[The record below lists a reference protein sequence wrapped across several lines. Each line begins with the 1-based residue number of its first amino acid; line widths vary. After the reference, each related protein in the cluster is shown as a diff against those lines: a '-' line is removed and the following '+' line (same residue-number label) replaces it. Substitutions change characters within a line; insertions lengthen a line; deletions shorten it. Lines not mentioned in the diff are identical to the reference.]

1 MGCTMRDVITL
12 AYIFIVKKLSELN
25 FEIVFWT
32 MAAIFVATFCLAVLI
47 DKGIYQNKFR
57 YKRAKKFLIKKQFVT
72 TVNEKSFF
80 RGCLFGLS
88 REFKSEW
95 ANARKKGTDF
105 EKLVDRIP
113 CEIKQVRRP
122 QTLYN
127 VVFAVCAVGVFFLAG
142 VTFDFQIA
150 LFAGAVCTVVWTIG
164 LIALS
169 IYEKILFVENA
180 RFAEKFVAL
189 IKDRLMLDEPMAKS
203 VTLNNSIAIQKIQAK
218 NIQTM
223 RQEIRDKEISRE
235 VDMAIKRM
243 KEDDEGKDILINT
256 LLEKPIVNEK
266 FCENIELTSN
276 LMGFESVD
284 ELIDSVNIFIKGKGD
299 KDLAK
304 MMLAAIENIA
314 KTGYSNAGTGLKLQL
329 SAQSLKKYVS

>member
-1 MGCTMRDVITL
+1 MGCIMRDVITL
-12 AYIFIVKKLSELN
+12 AYVLTVKKLSELN
-25 FEIVFWT
+25 FEIVFW
-32 MAAIFVATFCLAVLI
+32 ALAVVFVATFVIAVLV
-47 DKGIYQNKFR
+47 DKGIYKNKFR
-57 YKRAKKFLIKKQFVT
+57 YKRAEKFLIKKQFVT
-72 TVNEKSFF
+72 TINEKAFYKA
-80 RGCLFGLS
+80 CLFGLS
-88 REFKSEW
+88 REFKAEW
-95 ANARKKGTDF
+95 ASARKNCSSYDN
-105 EKLVDRIP
+105 LVDRIP
-113 CEIKQVRRP
+113 SEIKQVRRP

-127 VVFAVCAVGVFFLAG
+127 TVFTVCAVGVFFLAG
-142 VTFDFQIA
+142 VVFDFQVA
-150 LFAGAVCTVVWTIG
+150 LFAGAVCVVVWTLG

-169 IYEKILFVENA
+169 IYEKVLFVENA
-180 RFAEKFVAL
+180 RYAEKFVSL
-189 IKDRLMLDEPMAKS
+189 IRGRLMLDEPTAKMI
-203 VTLNNSIAIQKIQAK
+203 TLNNSNAIQKIQAK

-243 KEDDEGKDILINT
+243 KDDEESKDVLINT

-266 FCENIELTSN
+266 FCENVELTSN

-284 ELIDSVNIFIKGKGD
+284 ELIDSVNIFIKDKGD

-304 MMLAAIENIA
+304 IMLAAIENIA